1 MAVKDIM
8 TTKPVCC
15 PPDMKLEDVAR
26 LMLQHDCGEIPVC
39 EAGKL
44 IGVVTD
50 RDITMRT
57 LAKGRD
63 PLGVAVRQVMTAK
76 VYTVRP
82 GDGIEKALSIMER
95 RQVRRLPVVDSRGK
109 IVGIIAQA
117 DIAES
122 LSEQKS
128 GELLFEISHPP
139 GRKPRRVMT

>member
-8 TTKPVCC
+8 TAKPVCC
-15 PPDMKLEDVAR
+15 TPDTRLEDVAR

-50 RDITMRT
+50 RDITIRT

-76 VYTVRP
+76 VFTVRP
-82 GDGIEKALSIMER
+82 GDSIEKVLSIMER

-109 IVGIIAQA
+109 LVGIVAQA

-122 LSEQKS
+122 LPEQKS

-139 GRKPRRVMT
+139 GRKPRRVMA